1 MVVNVI
7 ETYKELFSMFLKTY
21 NKVTKEGN

>member
-7 ETYKELFSMFLKTY
+7 ETYKGLFSMFLKTG
-21 NKVTKEGN
+21 KKATKEGN

>member
-7 ETYKELFSMFLKTY
+7 ETYKELFSMFLKTG
-21 NKVTKEGN
+21 KKATKEGN